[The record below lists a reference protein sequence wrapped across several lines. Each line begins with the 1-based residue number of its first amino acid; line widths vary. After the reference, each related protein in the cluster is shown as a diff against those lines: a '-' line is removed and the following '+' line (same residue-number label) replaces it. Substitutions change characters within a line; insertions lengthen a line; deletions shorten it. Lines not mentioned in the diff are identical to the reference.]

1 MRGLTDALT
10 GLLNEYSCENESN
23 TPDFI
28 LAHFLIDILAAF
40 NQAVRKRGEWYDE
53 KEERKVTEQPQGEA
67 AKLLEE
73 LNEVPVPLQWNKG
86 NVAMCAV
93 LRYLLRKEAERE
105 KEAKE

>member
-1 MRGLTDALT
+1 MMRGFTDALT

-23 TPDFI
+23 TPDFV

-67 AKLLEE
+67 AKLLRESPAPMVDLIPWYEE
-73 LNEVPVPLQWNKG
+73 
-86 NVAMCAV
+86 A
-93 LRYLLRKEAERE
+93 LRFLLRKEAERE
-105 KEAKE
+105 AKE